1 MTQRVIAAAL
11 AAALVGGSAAPVA
24 GAAFVGKQAARTYL
38 VRAVPKG
45 APRVLLRDERAAF
58 FRTQRLWVE
67 PASNCHRDAAAAVSC
82 RIQARLV
89 PDAEHR
95 KSNWWPISCTG
106 AVLVTRM
113 GDGRLKGSQQHYVC
127 RTVRS

>member
-1 MTQRVIAAAL
+1 MTQRVIVAAL

-38 VRAVPKG
+38 VGAVPKG
-45 APRVLLRDERAAF
+45 APRVLLRDERAGF

-67 PASNCHRDAAAAVSC
+67 PASSCHRDAAAAVSC

-95 KSNWWPISCTG
+95 RSNWWPISCTG

-113 GDGRLKGSQQHYVC
+113 DDGRLKGSQQNYVC
-127 RTVRS
+127 RTLRR